1 MATPAEHKLSANL
14 RSPRRIA
21 ELVNRIWDLYSFIL
35 KEDRPRGAGQAEIED
50 DATDQILYCT
60 AAPGPE
66 LEELLKLLAAR
77 EGVALITLGEAEPAF
92 IPEPVRP
99 AVLTVA
105 EAKGLDFHTVCVI
118 DPGRHIRQILETGS
132 RTRADSGLLEVRKR
146 LAIDQLRVAVS
157 RPWERLVW
165 LDINPSDE
173 VVGASLAFLN
183 GDGLG
188 GGVSSSVPAAITK
201 TLQEEELDA
210 EERVQRC
217 QADARQ
223 YLEVKPEMAWSRAQ
237 QAATLLGRLDAPAAV
252 TDQAVRDAAHLT
264 LAEICFL
271 LGVRHTRLPAELGNP
286 DLFAEAAQAA
296 LQARRRGLAAV
307 IRAIGR
313 VDRAPSADRLQALS
327 ELAQVLPRHKSELE
341 SWVLVEIAAKRQS
354 WLETLEAGPLVKGW
368 NAEAFLQL
376 FPAFYDALGVPD
388 AAERLEGLRQR
399 AIQALLKDK
408 YFDEALRVLATLTRR
423 EPKLEAVCYEGL
435 GNLRGAAESFKQAG
449 DLKNA
454 LRCFR
459 AIPDFAAALHIVR
472 RLPDHPAAPS
482 LEWLARLQSVA
493 GERPEK
499 FTRTVTDA
507 EKKILE
513 QILEQALGVK
523 RRKPAPKPARKSRAK
538 AVRPPL
544 A

>member
-1 MATPAEHKLSANL
+1 
-14 RSPRRIA
+14 
-21 ELVNRIWDLYSFIL
+21 
-35 KEDRPRGAGQAEIED
+35 
-50 DATDQILYCT
+50 
-60 AAPGPE
+60 
-66 LEELLKLLAAR
+66 
-77 EGVALITLGEAEPAF
+77 VALITLGEAVPAF
-92 IPEPVRP
+92 IPASVRP

-118 DPGRHIRQILETGS
+118 DPGRHLRQILETGS
-132 RTRADSGLLEVRKR
+132 RARADSGLLELRKR
-146 LAIDQLRVAVS
+146 LSIDQLRVAVS

-173 VVGASLAFLN
+173 VVAASLAFLN

-188 GGVSSSVPAAITK
+188 GTVSSSVPAAITK

-237 QAATLLGRLDAPAAV
+237 QAATLLGRLDTPAAV
-252 TDQAVRDAAHLT
+252 TDQAVRDAVHLT

-296 LQARRRGLAAV
+296 LQARRQGLAAV

-313 VDRAPSADRLQALS
+313 VHRAPSAERLQALA
-327 ELAQVLPRHKSELE
+327 ELAQVLPQHKSELE
-341 SWVLVEIAAKRQS
+341 SWVLVEIAAEGQS
-354 WLETLEAGPLVKGW
+354 WIEALEAASPV
-368 NAEAFLQL
+368 NRSNTEAFLQL

-388 AAERLEGLRQR
+388 AAQRLEGMRQR
-399 AIQALLKDK
+399 AIQALIKDK
-408 YFDEALRVLATLTRR
+408 YFDEALRVLAKLTRR
-423 EPKLEAVCYEGL
+423 EPKLEALCYEGL

-459 AIPDFAAALHIVR
+459 AIPDFAAALEIVR
-472 RLPDHPAAPS
+472 RLPNHPAAPS
-482 LEWLARLQSVA
+482 LEWLARLQSVV

-499 FTRTVTDA
+499 FTRMVTDA

-513 QILEQALGVK
+513 EMLEQALGVK

-538 AVRPPL
+538 AERPP
-544 A
+544 